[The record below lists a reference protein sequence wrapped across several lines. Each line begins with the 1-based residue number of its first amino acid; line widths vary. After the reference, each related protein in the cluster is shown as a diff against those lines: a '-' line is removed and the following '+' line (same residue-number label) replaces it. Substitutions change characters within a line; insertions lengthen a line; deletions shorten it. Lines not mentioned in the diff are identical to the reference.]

1 MLKIAEALDVSM
13 DYLTGKIDQPIELKL
28 LQQIVSFQQLP
39 KKKKEHTL
47 FTLKAL
53 VRDTMTRISY
63 AS

>member
-1 MLKIAEALDVSM
+1 M

-39 KKKKEHTL
+39 KKKKEHIL